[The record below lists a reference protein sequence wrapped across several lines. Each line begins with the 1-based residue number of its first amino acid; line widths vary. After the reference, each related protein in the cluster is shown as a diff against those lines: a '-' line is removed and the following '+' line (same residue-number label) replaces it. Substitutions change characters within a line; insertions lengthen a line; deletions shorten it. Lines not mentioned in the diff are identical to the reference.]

1 MPRHVGDFITG
12 RHKLRVDYPA
22 SSLVHITGME
32 GRDSR
37 LRKHS
42 ILDNNV
48 WALTA
53 LKPFTA
59 RKGVH
64 FKVSRAF
71 GD

>member
-1 MPRHVGDFITG
+1 MSAISLLVVTNCVLI
-12 RHKLRVDYPA
+12 YPA
-22 SSLVHITGME
+22 PSLVHITGME